1 MKTRNFTRITA
12 ALLSFLMLC
21 SVLACGKADTG
32 EEATT
37 TTALTTTAAT
47 ASETTAEPQGDD
59 LPPSITDDL
68 PADLKF
74 NNEVVT
80 FLYRE
85 EVAGEFYSEAANGD
99 IINDAVYESIL
110 AVEERLGV
118 DIQTIT
124 RKGQTTD
131 VRDEYLKHIVNQTIA
146 GDDTYDWVDQMA
158 NFSGTQAVNGIY
170 CNLLNLDYINLNK
183 PWYISNMKETV
194 TICDR
199 LFFVAGDVSLGY
211 LKSAFCIYYNRD
223 KLEEL
228 NLEDPEELVRN
239 GSWTLEKLK
248 TYAIAGGQDLNSD
261 GQFTLDDQLG
271 FVSHDANH
279 PRGFVAS
286 TGIDLYQKNADG
298 SHTYIFGGERDHA
311 ACTALYELKKST
323 PGIYFYE
330 STNAK
335 QEGLADYAKISDMF
349 IGGKIMMIS
358 AEMDD
363 VIACGY
369 HGMEDSYGVLPY
381 PKLNEE
387 QEQYR
392 TSSRTTHNTFSMP
405 ITCKDPDMAAAVIE
419 ALSAVKYTKVR
430 PTYCDVALKT
440 KYSEDAEAA
449 EIFDIIHGSMVL
461 EFGYVYAN
469 NMSGVPMN
477 LVLNLMND
485 VSRFSSA
492 VRAESAMM
500 EKLYNKMIKAIE
512 EKCEE

>member
-59 LPPSITDDL
+59 LTPSITDDL

-170 CNLLNLDYINLNK
+170 CNLLNLDYINLSK

-239 GSWTLEKLK
+239 GAWTLEKLK

-271 FVSHDANH
+271 FVSHDSNH
-279 PRGFVAS
+279 PRGFVA
-286 TGIDLYQKNADG
+286 
-298 SHTYIFGGERDHA
+298 
-311 ACTALYELKKST
+311 
-323 PGIYFYE
+323 
-330 STNAK
+330 
-335 QEGLADYAKISDMF
+335 
-349 IGGKIMMIS
+349 
-358 AEMDD
+358 
-363 VIACGY
+363 
-369 HGMEDSYGVLPY
+369 
-381 PKLNEE
+381 
-387 QEQYR
+387 
-392 TSSRTTHNTFSMP
+392 
-405 ITCKDPDMAAAVIE
+405 
-419 ALSAVKYTKVR
+419 
-430 PTYCDVALKT
+430 
-440 KYSEDAEAA
+440 
-449 EIFDIIHGSMVL
+449 
-461 EFGYVYAN
+461 
-469 NMSGVPMN
+469 
-477 LVLNLMND
+477 
-485 VSRFSSA
+485 
-492 VRAESAMM
+492 
-500 EKLYNKMIKAIE
+500 
-512 EKCEE
+512 